1 VTVLRV
7 EPLRVRWGPMRH
19 SVWLVALCALV
30 GACGGGQPVAAPSTP
45 PSGAT
50 SASPSTTTPPSAT
63 TTSGP
68 TATAKPRPKP
78 STTPS
83 PRSSTTQTP
92 RPRPSAAAARPF
104 TVKGST
110 RNAIAFAPLSNP
122 GAVTIEGSVPSYHAW
137 STSKVLVVAAHLDTV
152 VDGDPSR
159 LTASQQSLV
168 RRALTAS
175 DGDAVVA
182 LRNQIPGSPGA
193 AINRV
198 LRSIGDA
205 STSAPDTSQGLMQWT
220 IREQVRFM
228 AALDAGWV
236 VSPAASSYLL
246 SSMRPISAHR
256 WGLGTIGAGPFK
268 GGWLRASTETR
279 QMGIV
284 GGYAVAVITYAQGP
298 AVVQTDG
305 DAAHVQQMN
314 RIAAYLAKR
323 LDAQ

>member
-1 VTVLRV
+1 MRAT
-7 EPLRVRWGPMRH
+7 PL
-19 SVWLVALCALV
+19 LVVLCALLA
-30 GACGGGQPVAAPSTP
+30 ACGAEQPVAAPTSTP
-45 PSGAT
+45 AAPSVT
-50 SASPSTTTPPSAT
+50 SASPTTTATSTTTSPKVT
-63 TTSGP
+63 
-68 TATAKPRPKP
+68 TAKPKPKP
-78 STTPS
+78 RPTPAAT
-83 PRSSTTQTP
+83 PAPTRPATP
-92 RPRPSAAAARPF
+92 RPRASTPAAPRAF

-122 GAVTIEGSVPSYHAW
+122 GAVTLEGSVPSQHAW

-152 VDGDPSR
+152 VDGDPSK
-159 LTASQQSLV
+159 LTASQRSLV
-168 RRALTAS
+168 TRALTAS

-198 LRSIGDA
+198 LRSIGDTR
-205 STSAPDTSQGLMQWT
+205 TSAPDTSQGLMQWT

-228 AALDAGWV
+228 AALSSGRV
-236 VSPAASSYLL
+236 VSRAASSYLL

-256 WGLGTIGAGPFK
+256 WGLGRIGAGAFK

-284 GGYAVAVITYAQGP
+284 DGYAVAIITYAQGP

-314 RIAAYLAKR
+314 RIAAYLDKR
-323 LDAQ
+323 LAAQ

>member
-1 VTVLRV
+1 
-7 EPLRVRWGPMRH
+7 MRH
-19 SVWLVALCALV
+19 TPLVVLSCALLT
-30 GACGGGQPVAAPSTP
+30 ACGAEQPLAAPTSSPATTSVTSRTTAP
-45 PSGAT
+45 PL
-50 SASPSTTTPPSAT
+50 TTTT
-63 TTSGP
+63 TKVRT
-68 TATAKPRPKP
+68 TTAKPRPKP
-78 STTPS
+78 KTTA
-83 PRSSTTQTP
+83 RTTAKTTATRKAIP
-92 RPRPSAAAARPF
+92 RPAAPPATTRPF

-122 GAVTIEGSVPSYHAW
+122 GAVTIEGSVPSYSAW

-152 VDGDPSR
+152 VAGDPSK
-159 LTASQQSLV
+159 LTSSQRSLV
-168 RRALTAS
+168 QRALTAS

-182 LRNQIPGSPGA
+182 LRSQIPGSPGA
-193 AINRV
+193 AITRV
-198 LRSIGDA
+198 LRSIGDTH
-205 STSAPDTSQGLMQWT
+205 TSAPDTSQGLMQWT

-228 AALDAGWV
+228 AALNAGRV
-236 VSPAASSYLL
+236 VSQAASSYLL

-284 GGYAVAVITYAQGP
+284 DGYAVAIITYAQGP

-314 RIAAYLAKR
+314 RLAAYLDKR
-323 LDAQ
+323 LAGQ